1 MMMNGR
7 LDGRV
12 AIVTGAGS
20 GIGRAIAERYAA
32 EGCSVA
38 VNDYDESATT
48 GTVERITAAGGSAV
62 AAAGDVSSQEQVDR
76 MVEAARSSFG
86 RLDIVVNNAGVFDES
101 KPVVDTGDDDWDRVL
116 AVNLTG
122 PFRLMRAAI
131 PHMIEGGGGAVINV
145 SSIAGLIGGA
155 GGAAYTASKH
165 GLVGLT
171 RQAAVAYA
179 EKGIRVNAICPGAVK
194 TGMLPEEM
202 LDDTENPLIRKV
214 LSAPA
219 RRAAD
224 PDEIAAVAVFLAT
237 DDASFMHG
245 ETVTV
250 DGGWVAQA

>member
-1 MMMNGR
+1 MKNGR
-7 LDGRV
+7 LAGRV

-32 EGCSVA
+32 EGSSVV
-38 VNDYDESATT
+38 VNDYDESAAG
-48 GTVERITAAGGSAV
+48 GTVERITGAGGSAV
-62 AAAGDVSSQEQVDR
+62 AAAGDISNQAHVDR
-76 MVEAARSSFG
+76 MVETARSSFG

-101 KPVVDTGDDDWDRVL
+101 KPVTDTGDDDWDRVL

-131 PHMIEGGGGAVINV
+131 PHMLEGSGGVVINV

-179 EKGIRVNAICPGAVK
+179 AQGIRVNAICPGAVK
-194 TGMLPEEM
+194 TGMLPEET
-202 LDDTENPLIRKV
+202 LEDTENPLIQKV
-214 LSAPA
+214 LSVPA

-224 PDEIAAVAVFLAT
+224 PDELAGVAVFLAS